1 MLHLECQYQ
10 LTEIEGNWGL
20 WLRRRGPR
28 VWKMGESMTGA
39 RGGREAVG
47 AGDPEK
53 TPHMN

>member
-10 LTEIEGNWGL
+10 LTEIDGNWGL